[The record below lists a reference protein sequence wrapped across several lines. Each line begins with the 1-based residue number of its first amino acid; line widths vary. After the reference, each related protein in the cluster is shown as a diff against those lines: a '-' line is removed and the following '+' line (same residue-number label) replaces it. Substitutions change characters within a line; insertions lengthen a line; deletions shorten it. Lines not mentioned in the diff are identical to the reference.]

1 MKEFLNL
8 NHDNIKLTLIVIS
21 LLLGVLLSVKYE
33 ENLATV
39 GFLGLIILICA
50 FQLKKMKIKL

>member
-8 NHDNIKLTLIVIS
+8 NHDNIKLTMILIS
-21 LLLGVLLSVKYE
+21 LFLGILMSVKYE
-33 ENLATV
+33 GNLATV
-39 GFLGLIILICA
+39 GFLGLVILICA

>member
-8 NHDNIKLTLIVIS
+8 NNIKLTLIVIS
-21 LLLGVLLSVKYE
+21 LFLGLLISVKYE
-33 ENLATV
+33 GNLATG
-39 GFLGLIILICA
+39 GFLGLVILICA

>member
-8 NHDNIKLTLIVIS
+8 NHDKIKLTMILIS
-21 LLLGVLLSVKYE
+21 LFLGILMSVKYE
-33 ENLATV
+33 GNLATV
-39 GFLGLIILICA
+39 GFLGLVILICA

>member
-21 LLLGVLLSVKYE
+21 LFLGLLISVKYE
-33 ENLATV
+33 GNLATG
-39 GFLGLIILICA
+39 GFLGLVILICV

>member
-8 NHDNIKLTLIVIS
+8 NHDNIKLTMILIS
-21 LLLGVLLSVKYE
+21 LFLGILMSVKYE
-33 ENLATV
+33 GNLATI
-39 GFLGLIILICA
+39 GFLGLVILICA